1 MQKGRAKKNVQ
12 FWRCS
17 SKNLPI
23 FAGEKDRGKS
33 RESSFSK
40 KYQQKNNYAME
51 TKKEN
56 TNSPKTIVLNANQWE
71 ALRYLNTQKLGTLFK
86 AIYKTILGKEVAEEK
101 MAGDVLIA
109 YKFMMKQINDDIERY
124 ERQKQK
130 NRERQKRFYD
140 KKMRAAAI
148 VDDPFGAMP
157 SEVASEEEQAD
168 ATADE
173 FSF

>member
-1 MQKGRAKKNVQ
+1 MQ

-23 FAGEKDRGKS
+23 FAGEKDRSES

-157 SEVASEEEQAD
+157 SEVANEEEQAD

>member
-1 MQKGRAKKNVQ
+1 MNHA
-12 FWRCS
+12 
-17 SKNLPI
+17 
-23 FAGEKDRGKS
+23 
-33 RESSFSK
+33 
-40 KYQQKNNYAME
+40 
-51 TKKEN
+51 
-56 TNSPKTIVLNANQWE
+56 
-71 ALRYLNTQKLGTLFK
+71 GTLPLPSHK
-86 AIYKTILGKEVAEEK
+86 EKTAKEVAEEK

-148 VDDPFGAMP
+148 VDDPFGALP
-157 SEVASEEEQAD
+157 SEVASEEEQAG